1 MMNNLLMY
9 SEEEMEGTEIPFGSL
24 EAEVADDVPVMLSDG
39 EYVVPADVVR
49 YWGLKHLEEMR
60 TMAKCGLMSMEMDGR
75 LHKVDED
82 GEKVQEED
90 DEEEVE
96 EEEEEDD
103 VEEIEA
109 IAIEFDIDDMQE
121 EMEEEEDDD
130 DIDFDGKKKIVH
142 ADAGGDIQRDREE
155 M

>member
-1 MMNNLLMY
+1 MMNSLLMY

-24 EAEVADDVPVMLSDG
+24 EAEVADDVPVMLSEG

-82 GEKVQEED
+82 GEKVQE

-96 EEEEEDD
+96 EDD
-103 VEEIEA
+103 VEEMEA

-121 EMEEEEDDD
+121 EMEEEEEEDDE
-130 DIDFDGKKKIVH
+130 IDFDGKKK
-142 ADAGGDIQRDREE
+142 
-155 M
+155 